1 MNHKKLYFYY
11 FYVFGYLSSL
21 LVFLAIASLFD
32 LSLLNNYFFNNFSY
46 FSTQEVPEIL
56 LEIVRYLLSFLF
68 IIQWTNA
75 IAVLQIP
82 ATLFNF
88 RQIEFSEIGDITLST
103 FAFSLVFAI
112 PLNLAFSIFFFS
124 I

>member
-1 MNHKKLYFYY
+1 MNYKKLYFYY
-11 FYVFGYLSSL
+11 FAFGYLSSL

-32 LSLLNNYFFNNFSY
+32 LSLLNNYFFDSFSY
-46 FSTQEVPEIL
+46 LSTQEVPEIL
-56 LEIVRYLLSFLF
+56 LEIVRYLSSFLF

-75 IAVLQIP
+75 IAVLLIP

-88 RQIEFSEIGDITLST
+88 GQIEFSEIGDIMLST